1 MVELSNVTKNYGRA
15 QVLQN
20 ICLTL
25 DEPGIYCLL
34 GRNGAGK
41 TTLLKAMAGYV
52 PLSQGRITVDGRPIS
67 TACMETGV
75 SYIENFARHFNLP
88 VRRLLHIAGG
98 LDTSF
103 DFAFAQEMMERFELD
118 GAKNSASSRLA

>member
-1 MVELSNVTKNYGRA
+1 MSPKIMAGRRCCKTSA
-15 QVLQN
+15 SRWTSQAF
-20 ICLTL
+20 IAFWGGTA
-25 DEPGIYCLL
+25 P
-34 GRNGAGK
+34 GK

-103 DFAFAQEMMERFELD
+103 DFAFAAR
-118 GAKNSASSRLA
+118 R